1 MPKKHEP
8 PCSLEQAE
16 KLRAT
21 ILQYW
26 EAQGYDRSHI
36 RVETVMDGSDAVIRS
51 GLING
56 SPPCKPVRYP
66 QGDAL

>member
-1 MPKKHEP
+1 MPKKHKP

-16 KLRAT
+16 RLRAN

-26 EAQGYDRSHI
+26 EAQGYDRSAI

-51 GLING
+51 GLVNG
-56 SPPCKPVRYP
+56 RPPCKPVRYP